1 MYNVIKQLRGG
12 IDMPQKFTL
21 RQWRNIRGLSQEE
34 LAERVGVTA
43 RTIVSYEKNAENLG
57 NARYITVQKIAD
69 ELDIKLSDIFLEL
82 VSDKP
87 N

>member
-1 MYNVIKQLRGG
+1 
-12 IDMPQKFTL
+12 MPEKFTL

-43 RTIVSYEKNAENLG
+43 RTIVSYEKNTANLG

-69 ELDIKLSDIFLEL
+69 ELNIKLSDIFLESI
-82 VSDKP
+82 SDKP
-87 N
+87 NSIIWKGEDK